1 MKSRIPAPQGPILP
15 IGTPVMPGLRPVI
28 PKPEASIKPP
38 VGERLRPPLRKPAP
52 KVPDPTQ
59 PENARIAALAA
70 EFIRQFGAPGL
81 SVAFSRGGTLIY
93 RRAFGHTGA
102 DRRTLLTPDHVFRI
116 ASVSKPITSACIF
129 ALMAKGLLR
138 LEDPVF
144 GPKGI
149 LGRRYTVDPSLLGIN
164 VLHLL
169 QHSAGVWSNERDDP
183 MFMSSEISQAG
194 LILSTLARTRLVIP
208 PGRHFAY
215 SNFGYCLLGRV
226 IETITGGRSYQ
237 DIVKHFILDPCL
249 INSMRI
255 GKGAPGGRLA
265 NEVEYLCQM
274 GGNPYAINVERM
286 DAHGGWVGTPT
297 DLVRFALRVDG
308 FSSPPDILPPHA
320 IKTMTTP
327 SLANRGYA
335 CGWAVNEASN
345 WWHDGG
351 LPGVATILVRTGTGF
366 TWAGFTNTRTP
377 SIGNALD
384 QLMWKMMA
392 AL

>member
-1 MKSRIPAPQGPILP
+1 
-15 IGTPVMPGLRPVI
+15 
-28 PKPEASIKPP
+28 
-38 VGERLRPPLRKPAP
+38 
-52 KVPDPTQ
+52 
-59 PENARIAALAA
+59 
-70 EFIRQFGAPGL
+70 
-81 SVAFSRGGTLIY
+81 
-93 RRAFGHTGA
+93 
-102 DRRTLLTPDHVFRI
+102 
-116 ASVSKPITSACIF
+116 
-129 ALMAKGLLR
+129 
-138 LEDPVF
+138 
-144 GPKGI
+144 
-149 LGRRYTVDPSLLGIN
+149 
-164 VLHLL
+164 
-169 QHSAGVWSNERDDP
+169 
-183 MFMSSEISQAG
+183 
-194 LILSTLARTRLVIP
+194 
-208 PGRHFAY
+208 
-215 SNFGYCLLGRV
+215 
-226 IETITGGRSYQ
+226 
-237 DIVKHFILDPCL
+237 
-249 INSMRI
+249 
-255 GKGAPGGRLA
+255 
-265 NEVEYLCQM
+265 
-274 GGNPYAINVERM
+274 M